1 MATLVGLTGPLAAF
15 GASVTWAYASARYAR
30 VSREVGSARVNLAR
44 AVTASAFF
52 AALYALTGD
61 HAAPT
66 QLSAQAVAWLLASI
80 VASYAFGDSL
90 FFTAA
95 RRVGVTTALSI
106 ASVYPIWAA
115 LFGALVAHEP
125 FGPGR
130 ALGTMLS
137 VAGVVWLVRLT
148 GSGERRGSN
157 AGRDAGG
164 LVLAFA
170 TSLLW
175 AANSVAVKRGSQGL
189 DLSLANALRFGMAL
203 ALLSVQMRL
212 PANAALPARPTGGWS
227 VLAPALLADAVL
239 GALLYVYGLAHTDLA
254 VGATLSSLAPLVSV
268 PVALALGEERWSASR
283 FAAVLTTVA
292 GVAILVVG
300 GSP

>member
-1 MATLVGLTGPLAAF
+1 MPPLAGPLAAF

-52 AALYALTGD
+52 AGLFALTGD
-61 HAAPT
+61 HAALAL
-66 QLSAQAVAWLLASI
+66 LSVRAVAWLLASI

-95 RRVGVTTALSI
+95 RRIGVTTALSI

-115 LFGALVAHEP
+115 LFGALVAGEP
-125 FGPGR
+125 FGPWR
-130 ALGTMLS
+130 ALGTLLS
-137 VAGVVWLVRLT
+137 VAGIVWLVRLAGT
-148 GSGERRGSN
+148 GVALRTPGP
-157 AGRDAGG
+157 RDVGG

-189 DLSLANALRFGMAL
+189 DLPLANAVRFSMAVV
-203 ALLSVQMRL
+203 LLSVQMRL
-212 PANAALPARPTGGWS
+212 PVNAALPARPTGGWS